1 MNTINSNEIIEKIKN
16 NESFIVKFYA
26 TWRGPCKALSEEFKK
41 IDTKVPVYEFDVES
55 DVEFSKNMGV
65 RSVPVLKFFKEG
77 KNTQTKVG
85 LISGNEI
92 SLMTEEYIIK

>member
-1 MNTINSNEIIEKIKN
+1 
-16 NESFIVKFYA
+16 
-26 TWRGPCKALSEEFKK
+26 
-41 IDTKVPVYEFDVES
+41 
-55 DVEFSKNMGV
+55 MGV
-65 RSVPVLKFFKEG
+65 RSEPVLKFFKEG